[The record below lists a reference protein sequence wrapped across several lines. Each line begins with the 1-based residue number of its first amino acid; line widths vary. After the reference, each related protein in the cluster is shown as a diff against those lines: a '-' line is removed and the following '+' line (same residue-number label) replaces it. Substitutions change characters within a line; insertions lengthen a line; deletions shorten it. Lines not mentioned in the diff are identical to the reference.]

1 MKLQYLGHSSFR
13 IISDMGMT
21 IVTDPYKSDMV
32 GLQMPLVR
40 CDVVTMSHHHADHD
54 CTESILGHPTEID
67 VCGAC
72 AADDVAI
79 NSFET
84 FHDDKKGSLRGKNLV
99 FTFLVDGLKIAHL
112 GDIGCLDEKVA
123 QSLVGCDLLL
133 VPVGGTYTVDHLGAK
148 WYVDKI
154 NPKIVI
160 PMHYKMGTSTIDIAP
175 VDDFLSLFDQQQIR
189 HVGDTLNLFDT
200 PENEIPLVYVM
211 DMWE

>member
-13 IISDMGMT
+13 IISDMGMAV
-21 IVTDPYKSDMV
+21 VTDPYKSDMV
-32 GLQMPLVR
+32 GLQMPQVR

-84 FHDDKKGSLRGKNLV
+84 FHDDKNGSLRGKNLV

-123 QSLVGCDLLL
+123 QSLAGCDLLL

-160 PMHYKMGTSTIDIAP
+160 PMHYKLGTSTIDISP
-175 VDDFLSLFDQQQIR
+175 VDDFLSLFDQHQIR
-189 HVGDTLNLFDT
+189 HVGDTLNLFDV
-200 PENEIPLVYVM
+200 PENETPLVYVM

>member
-21 IVTDPYKSDMV
+21 VVTDPYKSDMV
-32 GLQMPLVR
+32 GLQMPQVR

>member
-21 IVTDPYKSDMV
+21 VVTDPYKSDMV
-32 GLQMPLVR
+32 GLQMPQVR

-133 VPVGGTYTVDHLGAK
+133 VPVGGTYTVDHIGAK

-160 PMHYKMGTSTIDIAP
+160 PMHYKCGTSTIDISP

-200 PENEIPLVYVM
+200 PENETPLVYVM

>member
-21 IVTDPYKSDMV
+21 VVTDPYKSDMV
-32 GLQMPLVR
+32 GLQMPQVR

-160 PMHYKMGTSTIDIAP
+160 PMHYKLGTSTIDISP

-200 PENEIPLVYVM
+200 PENETPLVYVM

>member
-21 IVTDPYKSDMV
+21 VVTDPYKSDMV
-32 GLQMPLVR
+32 GLQMPQVR

-54 CTESILGHPTEID
+54 CTENILGHPTEID

-133 VPVGGTYTVDHLGAK
+133 IPVGGTYTVDHLGAK

-160 PMHYKMGTSTIDIAP
+160 PMHYKFGTSTIDISP

-200 PENEIPLVYVM
+200 PENETPLVYVM

>member
-1 MKLQYLGHSSFR
+1 MTLQYLGHSSFR

-54 CTESILGHPTEID
+54 CLDSIVGAPTEID
-67 VCGAC
+67 VVGAC

-79 NSFET
+79 NSLQT
-84 FHDDKKGSLRGKNLV
+84 FHDDKQGALRGKNLV

-112 GDIGCLDEKVA
+112 GDIGCLDETVA
-123 QSLVGCDLLL
+123 KTLAGCDLLL
-133 VPVGGTYTVDHLGAK
+133 IPVGGTYTIDHVGAK
-148 WYVDKI
+148 WYVDQI
-154 NPKIVI
+154 QPKIVI
-160 PMHYKMGTSTIDIAP
+160 PMHYKFGANKIDIAP
-175 VDDFLSLFDQQQIR
+175 VQNFLQQFDEQQIR
-189 HVGDTLNLFDT
+189 HVGDTLNVYDY
-200 PENEIPLVYVM
+200 PENETPLVYVM